1 MTETARRHTDLPLA
15 HWIGLASFFA
25 LMAILA
31 LTTFW
36 PAPVE
41 GASKAAIL
49 AIKLVPLVI
58 FVPGLLRGRNITYI
72 WACFMMMI
80 YFAPLSVSSYLYG
93 WPLTSV
99 IPLILTL
106 VFFVAAMFKLRQDP
120 RNPGITTG

>member
-1 MTETARRHTDLPLA
+1 MTETTRRHADLPLA
-15 HWIGLASFFA
+15 HWVGLASFFA

-36 PAPVE
+36 PEPVQ
-41 GASKAAIL
+41 ASKTIVL
-49 AIKLVPLVI
+49 IIKLAPLALFI
-58 FVPGLLRGRNITYI
+58 PGLLRGRNLTYI

-99 IPLILTL
+99 IPTVLTL
-106 VFFVAAMFKLRQDP
+106 VFFIAALFKLRQDP
-120 RNPGITTG
+120 QNPGITTG

>member
-1 MTETARRHTDLPLA
+1 MTETARRYSDLPLA

-25 LMAILA
+25 LMGILA

-36 PAPVE
+36 PEPVE
-41 GASKAAIL
+41 ASKTAVLI
-49 AIKLVPLVI
+49 IKLAPLLI
-58 FVPGLLRGRNITYI
+58 FVPGLLRGRNLTYI

-99 IPLILTL
+99 IPMVLTL
-106 VFFVAAMFKLRQDP
+106 VFFVAALFKLRHDP
-120 RNPGITTG
+120 RNPGISTG

>member
-1 MTETARRHTDLPLA
+1 MTETARRHSDLPLA
-15 HWIGLASFFA
+15 HWVGLVSFFA

-36 PAPVE
+36 PEPVE
-41 GASKAAIL
+41 GPSKTVIL
-49 AIKLVPLVI
+49 MIKLVPLLI

-93 WPLTSV
+93 WPMSSV
-99 IPLILTL
+99 IPMALTL
-106 VFFVAAMFKLRQDP
+106 VFFVAALFKLRQDP
-120 RNPGITTG
+120 RNPGISTG